1 MVWRGF
7 DLMLSNPLR
16 QLFEESDDIRL
27 RAWGIAEFGEIDYI
41 TFDGNLRSG
50 GECILAYG
58 ASGVLDRR
66 RSDELGRLSLRGFP
80 SSLIRKII
88 GEDRYVHMFINAYMI
103 PSETS
108 ETGEKGAMR
117 VGDLSLV
124 VQSGKEVEIIIT
136 GLGEYRRGQIRVE
149 SKDDE
154 DKWFIEP
161 DGKLVYFGPE
171 DKWAERMPLWLR
183 KAWLEW
189 RP

>member
-27 RAWGIAEFGEIDYI
+27 RAWGVAEFGEVDYI

-66 RSDELGRLSLRGFP
+66 RSDELGRLSLRGLP
-80 SSLIRKII
+80 SSLIRRII
-88 GEDRYVHMFINAYMI
+88 GEDRYVHMFVNAYMV
-103 PSETS
+103 P
-108 ETGEKGAMR
+108 GEKGAMR
-117 VGDLSLV
+117 VRDVSLV
-124 VQSGKEVEIIIT
+124 VLSGKEVEIIIT
-136 GLGEYRRGQIRVE
+136 GLGEYRTGQIKVE
-149 SKDDE
+149 SKDGE
-154 DKWFIEP
+154 DKWLIEP
-161 DGKLVYFGPE
+161 DGKLVYFGPG
-171 DKWAERMPLWLR
+171 DKGAERMPLWLR

-189 RP
+189 RL